1 MGHSQPTPRLPFHRG
16 DGVAMTLFAY
26 RRGNTPLHR
35 LNAGLKILFL
45 IALCIVTFA
54 GGMYDTLDS
63 VLKSSIIIRTVLCL
77 AVTIV
82 LFIASGRSRTSFKP
96 VKFVLIIGALMIL
109 FRVFNQSLSD
119 ALAAGLLYTLR
130 FLITAIAAQIVF
142 ETTSPL
148 EIKESF
154 GKSNPALALALAINF
169 IPQVFAT
176 WNQVHTAAQARTLN
190 KKGLLRTIP
199 IVYCEIQAFFSCLLY
214 QAEIKHKALLN
225 RSSSN

>member
-1 MGHSQPTPRLPFHRG
+1 
-16 DGVAMTLFAY
+16 MTLFAY
-26 RRGNTPLHR
+26 RKGNTPLHR
-35 LNAGLKILFL
+35 MNAGLKILFL

-63 VLKSSIIIRTVLCL
+63 VSKPSLLIRTAICL
-77 AVTIV
+77 SVTIG
-82 LFIASGRSRTSFKP
+82 LFLASGRSRTSFKP
-96 VKFVLIIGALMIL
+96 VKFVLIIGVLMIL
-109 FRVFNQSLSD
+109 FRVFNQPLKD
-119 ALAAGLLYTLR
+119 AFAAGLLYTVR

-142 ETTSPL
+142 ETTSSL

-154 GKSNPALALALAINF
+154 EAGQERVAKLLPFMKKLNLALALSLSINF

-176 WNQVHTAAQARTLN
+176 WNLVHTAAQARTPN

-214 QAEIKHKALLN
+214 QAEIKRKALLN
-225 RSSSN
+225 RSSSD

>member
-1 MGHSQPTPRLPFHRG
+1 
-16 DGVAMTLFAY
+16 MTLFAY
-26 RRGNTPLHR
+26 RRGNTPMHH

-45 IALCIVTFA
+45 ITLCIVTFA

-63 VLKSSIIIRTVLCL
+63 VLKSSIIIRTLLCL
-77 AVTIV
+77 AVTIA
-82 LFIASGRSRTSFKP
+82 LFATSGRSRTSFKP
-96 VKFVLIIGALMIL
+96 VKFVLIIGVLMIL
-109 FRVFNQSLSD
+109 FRVFNQSLPD
-119 ALAAGLLYTLR
+119 ALAAGLLYTIR

-176 WNQVHTAAQARTLN
+176 WNQVHTAAMARTPN

-214 QAEIKHKALLN
+214 QAEIKRKALLN

>member
-1 MGHSQPTPRLPFHRG
+1 
-16 DGVAMTLFAY
+16 MTLFAY
-26 RRGNTPLHR
+26 RRGSTPLHR

-63 VLKSSIIIRTVLCL
+63 VLKSSIIIRTALCL

-82 LFIASGRSRTSFKP
+82 LFMASGHSRTSFKP
-96 VKFVLIIGALMIL
+96 VKFVLIIGAIMIL
-109 FRVFNQSLSD
+109 FRVFNQSLPD
-119 ALAAGLLYTLR
+119 ALAAGLLYTIR

-148 EIKESF
+148 EIKEAFEAGQEKISKMLPF
-154 GKSNPALALALAINF
+154 IKKLNPALALALAINF

-176 WNQVHTAAQARTLN
+176 WNQVHTAAMARTPN

-214 QAEIKHKALLN
+214 QAEIKRKALLN
-225 RSSSN
+225 RSSSD

>member
-1 MGHSQPTPRLPFHRG
+1 
-16 DGVAMTLFAY
+16 MTLFAY

-54 GGMYDTLDS
+54 GGIYDSLES
-63 VLKSSIIIRTVLCL
+63 VLKLSVLIRTAICL
-77 AVTIV
+77 AAAVG
-82 LFIASGRSRTSFKP
+82 LFFASGRSRTSFKP
-96 VKFVLIIGALMIL
+96 VKFVLIIGGLMIL
-109 FRVFNQSLSD
+109 FRVFNQPLKD
-119 ALAAGLLYTLR
+119 ALAAGLLYTVR
-130 FLITAIAAQIVF
+130 FLITAVSAQIVF
-142 ETTSPL
+142 ETTSPI

-154 GKSNPALALALAINF
+154 EAGQEQISKLLPFIKKMNPALALALSVNF

-176 WNQVHTAAQARTLN
+176 WKQVHTAAQARTPN

-214 QAEIKHKALLN
+214 QAEIKRKALLN

>member
-1 MGHSQPTPRLPFHRG
+1 
-16 DGVAMTLFAY
+16 MTLFAY
-26 RRGNTPLHR
+26 RKGNSPLHR
-35 LNAGLKILFL
+35 MNAGLKILFL

-63 VLKSSIIIRTVLCL
+63 VSKPYLLIRTAICL
-77 AVTIV
+77 SVTIG
-82 LFIASGRSRTSFKP
+82 LFLASGRSRTSFKP

-109 FRVFNQSLSD
+109 FRVFNQPLKD
-119 ALAAGLLYTLR
+119 AFAAGLLYTVR

-148 EIKESF
+148 KIKESF
-154 GKSNPALALALAINF
+154 EAGQERISKVLPFIKKINPALALALAINF

-176 WNQVHTAAQARTLN
+176 WNQVHTAAQARTPN

-214 QAEIKHKALLN
+214 QAEIKRKALLN
-225 RSSSN
+225 RNSSD

>member
-1 MGHSQPTPRLPFHRG
+1 
-16 DGVAMTLFAY
+16 MTLFAY
-26 RRGNTPLHR
+26 RRGSTPLHR
-35 LNAGLKILFL
+35 MNAGLKVLFL

-63 VLKSSIIIRTVLCL
+63 VMSAPLLIRTALCL
-77 AVTIV
+77 AVTIA
-82 LFIASGRSRTSFKP
+82 LFVASERSKTSFKP
-96 VKFVLIIGALMIL
+96 VRFVLFIGALMIL
-109 FRVFNQSLSD
+109 FRVFNQPFKD
-119 ALAAGLLYTLR
+119 ALAAGLLYTVR
-130 FLITAIAAQIVF
+130 FLITAVAAQIVF

-148 EIKESF
+148 EIREAFEKGQDKVAKPLPF
-154 GKSNPALALALAINF
+154 IKKLNPALTLSLAINF

-176 WNQVHTAAQARTLN
+176 WHLVHTAAQARTPN

-214 QAEIKHKALLN
+214 QAEIKRKALLN

>member
-1 MGHSQPTPRLPFHRG
+1 
-16 DGVAMTLFAY
+16 MTLFAF
-26 RRGNTPLHR
+26 RKGNTPLHH

-63 VLKSSIIIRTVLCL
+63 VLKPSILIRTTICL
-77 AVTIV
+77 AMTIS
-82 LFIASGRSRTSFKP
+82 LFLTSGHSRTSFKP
-96 VKFVLIIGALMIL
+96 VKFVLIIGAIMIL
-109 FRVFNQSLSD
+109 FRVFNQPLKD
-119 ALAAGLLYTLR
+119 AFAAGLLYTVR

-154 GKSNPALALALAINF
+154 GKSTLALALALAINF

-176 WNQVHTAAQARTLN
+176 WNQVHTAALARTPN
-190 KKGLLRTIP
+190 KKSLLRTIP

-214 QAEIKHKALLN
+214 QAEIKRKALLN
-225 RSSSN
+225 RSSSD

>member
-1 MGHSQPTPRLPFHRG
+1 
-16 DGVAMTLFAY
+16 MTLFAY
-26 RRGNTPLHR
+26 RKGNTPLHR

-54 GGMYDTLDS
+54 GGMYDSLES
-63 VLKSSIIIRTVLCL
+63 VLKPSVLIRTTICL
-77 AVTIV
+77 AAAVG
-82 LFIASGRSRTSFKP
+82 LFFASGRSRTSFKP

-109 FRVFNQSLSD
+109 FRVFNQPLKD
-119 ALAAGLLYTLR
+119 ALAAGLLYTIR
-130 FLITAIAAQIVF
+130 FLITTIAAQIIF

-148 EIKESF
+148 EIKESL
-154 GKSNPALALALAINF
+154 GKSTPAVAISLAINF

-176 WNQVHTAAQARTLN
+176 WKQVHTAAQARTPN
-190 KKGLLRTIP
+190 KKGLFRTIP

-214 QAEIKHKALLN
+214 QAEIKRKALLN

>member
-1 MGHSQPTPRLPFHRG
+1 
-16 DGVAMTLFAY
+16 MTLFAY
-26 RRGNTPLHR
+26 RRGSTPLHR

-45 IALCIVTFA
+45 ITLCIVTFA

-63 VLKSSIIIRTVLCL
+63 VLKSSIIIRTLLCL

-82 LFIASGRSRTSFKP
+82 LFATSGRSRTSFKP

-109 FRVFNQSLSD
+109 FRVFNQSLPD
-119 ALAAGLLYTLR
+119 ALAAGLLYTIR

-214 QAEIKHKALLN
+214 QAEIKRKALLN

>member
-1 MGHSQPTPRLPFHRG
+1 
-16 DGVAMTLFAY
+16 MTLFAY

-45 IALCIVTFA
+45 ITLCIVTFA

-63 VLKSSIIIRTVLCL
+63 VLKSSIIIRTLLCL

-82 LFIASGRSRTSFKP
+82 LFATSGRSRTSFKP

-109 FRVFNQSLSD
+109 FRVFNQSLPD
-119 ALAAGLLYTLR
+119 ALAAGLLYTIR

-214 QAEIKHKALLN
+214 QAEIKRKALLN

>member
-1 MGHSQPTPRLPFHRG
+1 
-16 DGVAMTLFAY
+16 MTLFAY

-63 VLKSSIIIRTVLCL
+63 VLKNSIIIRTVLCL
-77 AVTIV
+77 AMTIA
-82 LFIASGRSRTSFKP
+82 LFITSGCSRTSFKP
-96 VKFVLIIGALMIL
+96 VRFVLFIGALMIL
-109 FRVFNQSLSD
+109 FRVFNQPLPD
-119 ALAAGLLYTLR
+119 ALASGLLYTIR

-154 GKSNPALALALAINF
+154 GRSSPALALALAINF

-176 WNQVHTAAQARTLN
+176 WNQVHTAAMARTPN
-190 KKGLLRTIP
+190 KKGLPRTIP

-214 QAEIKHKALLN
+214 QAEIKRKALLN
-225 RSSSN
+225 RSNSD